1 MPTHQVLTPSQREGL
16 LSLPDDLPQEAIERL
31 FTLTAEELA
40 EVRRRRRPQ
49 NRLGYAV
56 QWAYLRYPGR
66 PWEPDEEPPAA
77 VLDYLA
83 QQLGVAPDEFARYG
97 QERPITRHEHLRLL
111 LQTGGYRPFEARVR
125 RELAAWLRAAAP
137 STERGLKL
145 VEALVQEMR
154 TRRIVLP
161 ALSTL
166 EALVWEVRRDARADA
181 ERTLVEGLSAA
192 QAAALEALLSPDPEG
207 EASLAALSWVRQVSG
222 KPGPTTLLRFAERL
236 RYLQGLG
243 LPAELR
249 QRVPP
254 ARLRALAREGRRQ
267 TPGHLAR
274 LRPVRRL
281 AVLAAFAVE
290 TIADY
295 TDEILLL
302 HDRLIGGL
310 LRRAGRRHEAAFYRS
325 GRAINTKLRLL
336 TQVGRAV
343 LAARAAGQDLAGA
356 IEAVTDWETL
366 AAQLDEAE
374 TLTRPETFDILDEAD
389 QYYPGIRRYAA
400 VMLEIIDFRSTPA
413 SEPVLAALTI
423 LRRLYAAEIRK
434 VPVGAPVSFVRERWE
449 PYVFGEDGIDRR
461 YYELCVLWELRGGL
475 RSGDIWVAA
484 SRGYRDF
491 EAHLLPRETAA
502 AAVAML
508 PVEREVKTY
517 LDRRR
522 VELATS
528 LTRVEHQLH
537 GGALEGV
544 RVKRGRL
551 IVSPLASAAP
561 PAVDEQTQRAYELL
575 PPIRITELLVEVD
588 QWTGF
593 TQQLTTVRGGTPCT
607 DREALLSAILAEGT
621 NLGPAKMAEATPG
634 VNYGRL
640 ARAADGHLRE
650 ETYQAALAELVNA
663 QHRQAL
669 ARLWGDGTTS
679 SSDGQRFP
687 VGGRRE
693 PSAQVNARYGTGPS
707 IIFYTHL
714 SDRYAPFHTKVIAA
728 GVRDATHVLDGLLEH
743 EAELSP
749 AEHYT
754 DTAGYTEQVFG
765 LCSLLGFRFAPRMR
779 GLTDK
784 KLFTFEPVEAA
795 SPLAKLVGGR
805 AGTAVIENNWD
816 EVLRLAVSIQQGTV
830 SSSMMLSKLAAYPR
844 QNQLAWALRELG
856 RIERTLFTLEWLES
870 PELRRRV
877 NEGLNKGEERNA
889 LARAVFFHRR
899 GMVQEPRTAAMGNRA
914 CGLNLVVAAITLW
927 NTVHLERALNQ
938 LEDRRAPLPAECLP
952 HLSPLA
958 WDHILLTGEYRW
970 PTLG

>member
-16 LSLPDDLPQEAIERL
+16 LSLPHDLPLEAIERL

-40 EVRRRRRPQ
+40 EVRCRRRPH

-66 PWEPDEEPPAA
+66 PWEPDEQPPAA
-77 VLDYLA
+77 VLAYLA
-83 QQLGVAPDEFARYG
+83 QQLGVAPDELVRYG

-111 LQTGGYRPFEARVR
+111 LQTGGYRPFEARTR
-125 RELAAWLRAAAP
+125 RELAVWLRAAAQ

-161 ALSTL
+161 ALSAL
-166 EALVWEVRRDARADA
+166 EALVWEVRREARADA
-181 ERTLVEGLSAA
+181 ERALVERLSVA
-192 QAAALEALLSPDPEG
+192 QAAALEALLSRDP
-207 EASLAALSWVRQVSG
+207 AYSPSQAALSWVRGVSG

-236 RYLQGLG
+236 RYLQGIG
-243 LPAELR
+243 LPAEVR
-249 QRVPP
+249 QSVSPT
-254 ARLRALAREGRRQ
+254 RLRALAREGRRQ

-274 LRPVRRL
+274 LRPMRRL
-281 AVLAAFAVE
+281 AVLAAFVVE
-290 TIADY
+290 TMADY
-295 TDEILLL
+295 TDEVLLL
-302 HDRLIGGL
+302 HDRLIGRL
-310 LRRAGRRHEAAFYRS
+310 LRRAGRRHEEAFYRS
-325 GRAINTKLRLL
+325 GRAINNKLRLL

-343 LAARAAGQDLAGA
+343 LAARATGQDLAGA

-366 AAQLDEAE
+366 AVQLGEAE
-374 TLTRPETFDILDEAD
+374 ALARPESFDSLDEAD
-389 QYYPGIRRYAA
+389 QCYPAIRRYAP
-400 VMLEIIDFRSTPA
+400 VLLEVIEFRATAA
-413 SEPVLAALTI
+413 SEPVLAALAI
-423 LRRLYAAEIRK
+423 LRRLYAGEIRK
-434 VPVGAPVSFVRERWE
+434 VPSGAPVSFVRERWE
-449 PYVFGEDGIDRR
+449 QYVFGADGIDRR
-461 YYELCVLWELRGGL
+461 YYELCVLTELRAGL

-491 EAHLLPRETAA
+491 EEHLLPREMAA
-502 AAVAML
+502 SALATL
-508 PVEREVKTY
+508 PVEREVGAY

-522 VELATS
+522 GELATN
-528 LTRVEHQLH
+528 LARVERQLQL
-537 GGALEGV
+537 GALEGV
-544 RVKRGRL
+544 RVERGRL
-551 IVSPLASAAP
+551 VVSPLASALP
-561 PAVDEQTQRAYELL
+561 PEVEEQTRRVYELL

-593 TQQLTTVRGGTPCT
+593 TQQLTTVRRGTPCA
-607 DREALLSAILAEGT
+607 DREALLSAILAEAT
-621 NLGPAKMAEATPG
+621 NLGLSKMAYATPG

-663 QHRQAL
+663 QHRQGL
-669 ARLWGDGTTS
+669 ASQWGDGTTS

-707 IIFYTHL
+707 VVFYTHL
-714 SDRYAPFHTKVIAA
+714 SDRYAPFHTKAIAA

-743 EAELSP
+743 EAELSI

-765 LCSLLGFRFAPRMR
+765 LCCLLGFRFAPRMR

-784 KLFTFEPVEAA
+784 KLFTFGPVAAA
-795 SPLAKLVGGR
+795 SPLAKLAGGKVR
-805 AGTAVIENNWD
+805 TEVIEDNWD
-816 EVLRLAVSIQQGTV
+816 EVLRLAASIQQGTV

-844 QNQLAWALRELG
+844 QNQLAWALREIG

-877 NEGLNKGEERNA
+877 NDGLNKGEERNA

-899 GMVQEPRTAAMGNRA
+899 GMVQEPRPAAMGNRA

-927 NTVHLERALNQ
+927 NTVYLERALARLADQ
-938 LEDRRAPLPAECLP
+938 QAALPVEHLP

-958 WDHILLTGEYRW
+958 WDHILLTGEYHW
-970 PTLG
+970 PPTS